1 MEVFYLKTKSLFVS
15 LDSRVLAVNY
25 LFPVT
30 CLNFNN
36 INLKLKNSKTKN
48 TSIRCILL
56 QKFMHLNIRL
66 YKLFSR
72 FSLCTIF

>member
-25 LFPVT
+25 LFSVT